1 MGKTTG
7 IYKTTKKDGSLS
19 YRSSITVRGK
29 HISLGSFSKE
39 QDAAKVYEEARQLI
53 FSDQITPDAYNDCYT
68 LPYAKFISL
77 VNYRDCGLY
86 FPTPIY
92 LRKNYFEYHL
102 NPTVVLKFDR
112 DDLFFYATHTIQ
124 QRGGYLFFSDYG
136 SQYNLLSRYGI
147 KPYAVYGRDYEM
159 VNGDTHDYR
168 YSNIR
173 ILNQYIGVSVDDTNP
188 DKPFLT
194 RIHINGHT
202 IVGRYATEMDAA
214 IAYNK
219 AVDILHANGL
229 KRAYIKNYIVSLNK
243 EDYLSRYNALHV
255 SGHITSYRKP
265 S

>member
-1 MGKTTG
+1 MSKTTG

-29 HISLGSFSKE
+29 HISLGSFSTE
-39 QDAAKVYEEARQLI
+39 ADAAKVYEEARQLI
-53 FSDQITPDAYNDCYT
+53 SCAQITPDAYKDSYT
-68 LPYAKFISL
+68 LPYTKFISL
-77 VNYRDCGLY
+77 VNYRDSGLY

-102 NPTVVLKFDR
+102 MPTEVLKFDR

-124 QRGGYLFFSDYG
+124 KRGGYLFFSDYG

-147 KPYAVYGRDYEM
+147 KSYAVYGRDYEM

-173 ILNQYIGVSVDDTNP
+173 ILNQYIGVSMEDSSS
-188 DKPFLT
+188 DKPYIT
-194 RIHINGHT
+194 RIHVNGHM
-202 IVGRYATEMDAA
+202 IVGRYATEIDAA

-229 KRAYIKNYIVSLNK
+229 KRAYIKNYIMTFDK
-243 EDYLSRYNALHV
+243 ETYLSHYNALHI